1 MAELILNLPLT
12 QCNNSVSCAGTPEI
26 TIDGS
31 PYSLVD
37 ALNKLLISLQ
47 TEMDCGRVCDTEITA
62 AITAFTAATVTI
74 EYPAAVGVGGDITFG
89 GAKIGSYLA
98 GDTIAQ
104 IAAKV
109 QAILTALGLA
119 GTATGSGSNVTITG
133 GSLNL
138 EELQLTTRGTE
149 LSINYGLANGT
160 TDAATNSGY
169 YLHYTINAVPVIGDG
184 GCQLWTGAE
193 TSETFAGQFITNG
206 KPLAISV
213 FTNVACLGWVEA
225 NDTKTI
231 PSPDVQINAIGHTIN
246 LSNSVGLS
254 DCAGS
259 GTIAVEIKYLNPAGS
274 TGTEI
279 YNMTA
284 AQIAA
289 TNVTPIV
296 PDYVGMGVNPGSG
309 IAVSVK
315 MTNCAGLPS
324 AFREVGLIAFL

>member
-47 TEMDCGRVCDTEITA
+47 PEMDCGRVCDTEITA
-62 AITAFTAATVTI
+62 AITGFTAATVTM

-119 GTATGSGSNVTITG
+119 GTATGSGSNVTVTG

-213 FTNVACLGWVEA
+213 FTDVACLGCGRGDRHKNNTVA
-225 NDTKTI
+225 RR
-231 PSPDVQINAIGHTIN
+231 
-246 LSNSVGLS
+246 
-254 DCAGS
+254 
-259 GTIAVEIKYLNPAGS
+259 
-274 TGTEI
+274 
-279 YNMTA
+279 
-284 AQIAA
+284 
-289 TNVTPIV
+289 TN
-296 PDYVGMGVNPGSG
+296 
-309 IAVSVK
+309 
-315 MTNCAGLPS
+315 
-324 AFREVGLIAFL
+324 

>member
-26 TIDGS
+26 TIDGA

-62 AITAFTAATVTI
+62 AITAFTAATVTM

-138 EELQLTTRGTE
+138 EELQLTTRGTT
-149 LSINYGLANGT
+149 LSNSYGSVSGT

-213 FTNVACLGWVEA
+213 FTDVACLGAVEA
-225 NDTKTI
+225 TDTKTI

-309 IAVSVK
+309 IAASVK